1 MKIPKRFK
9 LLGHT
14 IEVVER
20 HDLLQERDW
29 TGAANYPKCK
39 IELLPSTITYQQAKS
54 KIEQCFCHELSHFL
68 LYFAGSAVNHDLKSG
83 EYIHTNEEFVD
94 LLGHLLHQAMTTME
108 FEEKDQPSDPDN

>member
-20 HDLLQERDW
+20 YDLLQEREW
-29 TGAANYPKCK
+29 SGAADYPKCR
-39 IELLPSTITYQQAKS
+39 IELLPQSRTYQQAET

-68 LYFAGSAVNHDLKSG
+68 LYFAGGAVNHDLKSAG
-83 EYIHTNEEFVD
+83 YVHKNEEFVD
-94 LLGHLLHQAMTTME
+94 LLGHLLHQALTTME
-108 FEEKDQPSDPDN
+108 FEEKEPAK